1 MSTQFSNW
9 QKLHLQS
16 KSLYNLFILSLNEE
30 IEHIEQITVGQA
42 ENEIWHIQ
50 RKARIT
56 ASNYY
61 QVSTKVETLLKSERE
76 NVNTDSLRDS
86 LLEKKGLNENIPSL
100 KYGRNMEPIAK
111 KKYLKYFTKE
121 HKNTSSRESGLFV
134 CKDKPF
140 LGASP
145 DLLVECSCCG
155 QGIVEI
161 KCPYSIVNKT
171 PTSDNLPYL
180 KTVEGKISLNRKH
193 KYFAQIQGQMA
204 LSKRKWCHFFI
215 FTLKDQYLEKIVFEQ
230 SYWEKLQSN
239 LTYFYVH
246 YMAPKLVESLS

>member
-1 MSTQFSNW
+1 MGNSFEISHVNTIQQLAKAASTVEE
-9 QKLHLQS
+9 LVQS
-16 KSLYNLFILSLNEE
+16 FHSISDEE
-30 IEHIEQITVGQA
+30 IGHIEQITVGQA

-76 NVNTDSLRDS
+76 NVNTDSVRDS

-121 HKNTSSRESGLFV
+121 HNTSSRECGLFA
-134 CKDKPF
+134 CKDEPF

-145 DLLVECSCCG
+145 DLECSCCG
-155 QGIVEI
+155 QGVVEI

-171 PTSDNLPYL
+171 PTSDNLPSL
-180 KTVEGKISLNRKH
+180 KTVEGKISVNRKR

-204 LSKRKWCHFFI
+204 LSKRNGAI
-215 FTLKDQYLEKIVFEQ
+215 SLYTLKKTSI
-230 SYWEKLQSN
+230 
-239 LTYFYVH
+239 
-246 YMAPKLVESLS
+246 